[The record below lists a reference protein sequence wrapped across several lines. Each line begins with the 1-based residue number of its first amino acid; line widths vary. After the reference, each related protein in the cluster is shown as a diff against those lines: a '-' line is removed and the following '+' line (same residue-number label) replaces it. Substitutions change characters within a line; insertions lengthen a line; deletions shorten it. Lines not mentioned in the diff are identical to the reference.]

1 MVLDRE
7 QQKREVREAIQA
19 GNITLG
25 LLQDALNELNSAA
38 NFGLADL
45 FGFDLIGG
53 IGKHMKIDKA
63 KQKLAQAEDQAV
75 RFRSELADLGGMI
88 QGSVNIDG
96 LWTIMDFALDGFL
109 MDLFMQDK
117 IEKAKNQ
124 VQNCIMAI
132 NRVLDE
138 LYNLERQL

>member
-7 QQKREVREAIQA
+7 QQKREVREAIEA

-25 LLQDALNELNSAA
+25 LLQETLSELNSAA

-53 IGKHMKIDKA
+53 IGKHIKIDKA
-63 KQKLAQAEDQAV
+63 KQKLAQAQDQAV
-75 RFRSELADLGGMI
+75 RFQSELADLGGML
-88 QGSVNIDG
+88 QASVNIDG
-96 LWTIMDFALDGFL
+96 AWTFMDFALDGFIV
-109 MDLFMQDK
+109 DFFMQDK
-117 IEKAKNQ
+117 IEKSKSQ

-132 NRVLDE
+132 EGVLNE
-138 LYNLERQL
+138 LYQMERQL

>member
-7 QQKREVREAIQA
+7 QQKREVREAIEA

-53 IGKHMKIDKA
+53 IGKHVKIDKA
-63 KQKLAQAEDQAV
+63 KKKLAQAEDQAV
-75 RFRSELADLGGMI
+75 RFRSELADLGGML
-88 QGSVNIDG
+88 QTSVNIDG
-96 LWTIMDFALDGFL
+96 LWTFMDFALDGFL

-117 IEKAKNQ
+117 IEKAKIQ
-124 VQNCIMAI
+124 VQNCIKAI